1 MLYSS
6 HKMLQFFQKRLLML
20 YTEGKKLKKRSNYYP
35 YFLEESKKT
44 TAVLK
49 KVKEGAIFA
58 KVRL

>member
-1 MLYSS
+1 
-6 HKMLQFFQKRLLML
+6 MLQFFQKRLLML

-44 TAVLK
+44 TALLK